1 MNKAVSVYREMPIKQ
16 VVLTLNPEK
25 LATKKIED
33 AVAIII
39 GVDSYKSLPNSE
51 YSSNDAK
58 LFFEYA
64 RKSLGVRTDRIKI
77 LLDEKAT
84 NIEVLKALKTW
95 LPQNVNRNL
104 TTVYVFFSG
113 HGSPSPNGEEFY
125 FLPFD
130 ADSDFLDRTS
140 IKQSEMF
147 QYITDLNPGKAIV
160 FIDSCFSGYSK
171 SGGLL
176 ASNSR
181 PLTLKKNEFVKNSN
195 VNILSASKF
204 DEISYSSKEL
214 KHGVFSFHLMK
225 GLEGA
230 ADLNN
235 DRQVSLGEL
244 YEYLSIAVPK
254 FSLSMNKVQSPQ
266 LFGDSSFV
274 ILGK

>member
-1 MNKAVSVYREMPIKQ
+1 VNKAVSVYREMPIKQ